1 MQEMDRDARAGRWVD
16 DLRRDVLFAFRRIRR
31 QPAASTL
38 AVVTL
43 LAIGIGANTAT
54 FSLVHGLL
62 LRPLPYPDSEAIVSV
77 GRARRGGTGTL
88 GPRLSNSELL
98 LLRDGTRSFER
109 LAAYGRFPGVLSGPD
124 GRANL
129 FGATATPSLF
139 PLLRTTPRL
148 GRLFT
153 EADAV
158 DGANRVVL
166 LSHRTWTDRFGSDP
180 DVIGRPIGL
189 NDDPHLVVGVLPD
202 GFEFPD
208 PVVELW
214 TPLVVRPFE
223 GASAG
228 SLVINAAFNGIGRL
242 RPGVSVEQATTEI
255 RAILARASSDRPMP
269 PGIELETRVARLR
282 EERGRLFR
290 PALLVLNAAT
300 GLVLLMACANVAGL
314 LLGRGVVRQ
323 RELALR
329 GALGARRSRIVRQLM
344 TESVIL
350 SLAGG
355 ATGLAL
361 AAGIVQAAPALV
373 PRAAAFGLAAPG
385 LPDVGLDG
393 TVLAFVAGLS
403 VATGLFFGTVPALA
417 SSQVDP
423 ARILNDGSPLP
434 AGGFGRGGGN
444 RMQAALAVGQMA
456 LAVVFLTAAG
466 LLLRSF
472 VSLVAFDLG
481 FDPTN
486 VVTARA
492 FSPARSGMFLEGG
505 RFDRDEIEA
514 MNARARGFAETLERQ
529 TERIANL
536 PGVEAVALSSSLPL
550 GPASRAREVRVVGR
564 PEPSEP
570 RERLQAGLRRVGPGY
585 ADVVRLPLL
594 AGRFFTAAD
603 AANAPRV
610 AVVSES
616 FARAAFGG
624 EPPLGRR
631 LRLPDLPFPGP
642 AGNDGAEDAETWEII
657 GVAGDVRFPS
667 RGEPLRPD
675 SAGDLYLSMLQ
686 PAPERK
692 FSLPEGAP
700 AVNVRTTGDPAA
712 VVPFLRELL
721 SEVAPGALIDV
732 SALTTVLSVRSAQPR
747 FFAACAG
754 MFGAVALL
762 LAAFGLY
769 GVLSYRVAQRRAE
782 IGVRMALGAGR
793 GDVVMLV
800 VRQGGALVVSGLIVG
815 LLGAAAAARVIESVL
830 FGVPPADPLTF
841 GAVTTVL
848 LAVGLLA
855 CWLPACRATRI
866 DPLDTL
872 RDA

>member
-1 MQEMDRDARAGRWVD
+1 MDRDPRAGRWVD
-16 DLRRDVLFAFRRIRR
+16 DLRRDVLFAFRWIRR

-43 LAIGIGANTAT
+43 LAVGIGANTAT
-54 FSLVHGLL
+54 FSLVQGLL

-153 EADAV
+153 ESDALA
-158 DGANRVVL
+158 GANEVVL

-180 DVIGRPIGL
+180 DVVGRPIGL
-189 NDDPHLVVGVLPD
+189 NDEPHLVVGVLPD

-282 EERGRLFR
+282 EERGRPFR

-300 GLVLLMACANVAGL
+300 GLVLPAT
-314 LLGRGVVRQ
+314 RRD
-323 RELALR
+323 RR
-329 GALGARRSRIVRQLM
+329 PHGAR
-344 TESVIL
+344 
-350 SLAGG
+350 
-355 ATGLAL
+355 
-361 AAGIVQAAPALV
+361 
-373 PRAAAFGLAAPG
+373 
-385 LPDVGLDG
+385 
-393 TVLAFVAGLS
+393 
-403 VATGLFFGTVPALA
+403 
-417 SSQVDP
+417 
-423 ARILNDGSPLP
+423 
-434 AGGFGRGGGN
+434 
-444 RMQAALAVGQMA
+444 
-456 LAVVFLTAAG
+456 
-466 LLLRSF
+466 
-472 VSLVAFDLG
+472 
-481 FDPTN
+481 
-486 VVTARA
+486 
-492 FSPARSGMFLEGG
+492 
-505 RFDRDEIEA
+505 
-514 MNARARGFAETLERQ
+514 
-529 TERIANL
+529 
-536 PGVEAVALSSSLPL
+536 
-550 GPASRAREVRVVGR
+550 
-564 PEPSEP
+564 
-570 RERLQAGLRRVGPGY
+570 
-585 ADVVRLPLL
+585 
-594 AGRFFTAAD
+594 
-603 AANAPRV
+603 
-610 AVVSES
+610 
-616 FARAAFGG
+616 
-624 EPPLGRR
+624 
-631 LRLPDLPFPGP
+631 
-642 AGNDGAEDAETWEII
+642 
-657 GVAGDVRFPS
+657 
-667 RGEPLRPD
+667 
-675 SAGDLYLSMLQ
+675 
-686 PAPERK
+686 
-692 FSLPEGAP
+692 
-700 AVNVRTTGDPAA
+700 
-712 VVPFLRELL
+712 
-721 SEVAPGALIDV
+721 
-732 SALTTVLSVRSAQPR
+732 
-747 FFAACAG
+747 
-754 MFGAVALL
+754 
-762 LAAFGLY
+762 
-769 GVLSYRVAQRRAE
+769 
-782 IGVRMALGAGR
+782 AGR

-855 CWLPACRATRI
+855 CWLPARRATRI

>member
-1 MQEMDRDARAGRWVD
+1 M
-16 DLRRDVLFAFRRIRR
+16 
-31 QPAASTL
+31 
-38 AVVTL
+38 
-43 LAIGIGANTAT
+43 
-54 FSLVHGLL
+54 
-62 LRPLPYPDSEAIVSV
+62 
-77 GRARRGGTGTL
+77 
-88 GPRLSNSELL
+88 
-98 LLRDGTRSFER
+98 
-109 LAAYGRFPGVLSGPD
+109 SGPA
-124 GRANL
+124 GPANL

-139 PLLRTTPRL
+139 PLLRTTPQL

-166 LSHRTWTDRFGSDP
+166 LSHRAWRDRFGSDP
-180 DVIGRPIGL
+180 GVVGTPIEL
-189 NDDPHLVVGVLPD
+189 NDEPHLVVGVLPE

-208 PVVELW
+208 SMVEFW

-223 GASAG
+223 GPAAG
-228 SLVINAAFNGIGRL
+228 SLVIQAAHAGIGRL
-242 RPGVSVEQATTEI
+242 RPGVSVEQATAEV
-255 RAILARASSDRPMP
+255 RAILARTPDRPTP
-269 PGIELETRVARLR
+269 PGLERETRVTRLR
-282 EERGRLFR
+282 EERGRPFR

-329 GALGARRSRIVRQLM
+329 GALGAGRSRIVRQLM

-355 ATGLAL
+355 AAGLAL
-361 AAGIVQAAPALV
+361 AAGIVHAAPALV
-373 PRAAAFGLAAPG
+373 PRATAFGLAAPG
-385 LPDVGLDG
+385 LPDVGLDV
-393 TVLAFVAGLS
+393 TVLAFAAGLS

-417 SSQVDP
+417 SSQVHP

-434 AGGFGRGGGN
+434 AGGVGRLGGN
-444 RMQAALAVGQMA
+444 RIHAALAVGQMA

-492 FSPARSGMFLEGG
+492 FSPAGFGMFREGG
-505 RFDRDEIEA
+505 RFGPDEIEA

-529 TERIANL
+529 TERIADL

-564 PEPSEP
+564 LETSDP
-570 RERLQAGLRRVGPGY
+570 RERLQAGIRRVSPGY
-585 ADVVRLPLL
+585 ADVMRLPLL

-603 AANAPRV
+603 AANAPPV

-631 LRLPDLPFPGP
+631 LRLPDLPFPGL
-642 AGNDGAEDAETWEII
+642 GETDGTEDAETWEII

-686 PAPERK
+686 PPPERR
-692 FSLPEGAP
+692 STLPESAP
-700 AVNVRTTGDPAA
+700 AINVRSTGDPAP

-721 SEVAPGALIDV
+721 GEVAPGALIDV
-732 SALTTVLSVRSAQPR
+732 TALTTVLSARSAQPR
-747 FFAACAG
+747 LFAAGAG
-754 MFGAVALL
+754 LFGAVALL

-769 GVLSYRVAQRRAE
+769 GVLSYRVAQRRGE
-782 IGVRMALGAGR
+782 IGVRMALGAR
-793 GDVVMLV
+793 SSAVVMLV
-800 VRQGGALVVSGLIVG
+800 VRQGGALVVAGLTVG

-841 GAVTTVL
+841 GAVTMVL

-855 CWLPACRATRI
+855 CWLPARRATRI

>member
-1 MQEMDRDARAGRWVD
+1 M
-16 DLRRDVLFAFRRIRR
+16 
-31 QPAASTL
+31 
-38 AVVTL
+38 
-43 LAIGIGANTAT
+43 
-54 FSLVHGLL
+54 
-62 LRPLPYPDSEAIVSV
+62 V
-77 GRARRGGTGTL
+77 G
-88 GPRLSNSELL
+88 
-98 LLRDGTRSFER
+98 
-109 LAAYGRFPGVLSGPD
+109 
-124 GRANL
+124 
-129 FGATATPSLF
+129 
-139 PLLRTTPRL
+139 
-148 GRLFT
+148 
-153 EADAV
+153 
-158 DGANRVVL
+158 
-166 LSHRTWTDRFGSDP
+166 
-180 DVIGRPIGL
+180 
-189 NDDPHLVVGVLPD
+189 
-202 GFEFPD
+202 
-208 PVVELW
+208 
-214 TPLVVRPFE
+214 
-223 GASAG
+223 
-228 SLVINAAFNGIGRL
+228 
-242 RPGVSVEQATTEI
+242 
-255 RAILARASSDRPMP
+255 
-269 PGIELETRVARLR
+269 
-282 EERGRLFR
+282 
-290 PALLVLNAAT
+290 AAT

-323 RELALR
+323 RELTLR

-355 ATGLAL
+355 AAGLAL
-361 AAGIVQAAPALV
+361 AAGIVHAAPALV
-373 PRAAAFGLAAPG
+373 PRATAFGLAAPG

-423 ARILNDGSPLP
+423 ARVLNDGSPLP
-434 AGGFGRGGGN
+434 AGGFGRLGGN
-444 RMQAALAVGQMA
+444 RIQAALAVGQMA

-492 FSPARSGMFLEGG
+492 FSPAGFGMFQEGG
-505 RFDRDEIEA
+505 RFGRDEIEA
-514 MNARARGFAETLERQ
+514 MNARARGFAEALERQ
-529 TERIANL
+529 TERIASL

-550 GPASRAREVRVVGR
+550 NPASRAREVRVVGR
-564 PEPSEP
+564 PEPSDP
-570 RERLQAGLRRVGPGY
+570 RERLQAGIRRVSPGY
-585 ADVVRLPLL
+585 ADVMRLPLL

-642 AGNDGAEDAETWEII
+642 GGDGAEDAETWEII
-657 GVAGDVRFPS
+657 GVAGDVRLPS
-667 RGEPLRPD
+667 RREAFRPD

-686 PAPERK
+686 PPPERR
-692 FSLPEGAP
+692 FALPEDAP
-700 AVNVRTTGDPAA
+700 AINVRTAGDPAA

-721 SEVAPGALIDV
+721 GDVAPGALIDV
-732 SALTTVLSVRSAQPR
+732 TALTTVLSVRSAQPR

-754 MFGAVALL
+754 IFGAVALL
-762 LAAFGLY
+762 LAVFGLY
-769 GVLSYRVAQRRAE
+769 GVLSYRVAQRRGE

-800 VRQGGALVVSGLIVG
+800 VRQGGALVVAGLIVG
-815 LLGAAAAARVIESVL
+815 LLGAAAAARVIESL
-830 FGVPPADPLTF
+830 LYGVPPADPLTF

-848 LAVGLLA
+848 LAFGLLA
-855 CWLPACRATRI
+855 CWLPARRATRI

-872 RDA
+872 HDA